1 MPNFDLIKRLEKHD
15 KIYGEVAA
23 SLLSECMTH
32 EINGY
37 CFKYPEKKAAAMFN
51 LDVKQFRQLVRAL
64 AYRGAVCVAGNAI
77 ISNPHRMRFKK
88 PLNAY
93 NLHHW
98 P

>member
-1 MPNFDLIKRLEKHD
+1 MLDFDLIKRLKKHD

-51 LDVKQFRQLVRAL
+51 LHVKQFKQLVRTL
-64 AYRGAVCVAGNAI
+64 ADIGAVCIAGNAI
-77 ISNPHRMRFKK
+77 ISNPHRVRFKK
-88 PLNAY
+88 PLGS
-93 NLHHW
+93 
-98 P
+98 